1 MSRVHNVISGD
12 TLGAIS
18 IRYLGTSSKWK
29 KIVDNNPQLAGR
41 RTASDG
47 SPLIYPGDRLV
58 IPEER
63 TERAVSPQTARTV
76 TVANGPQD
84 VSIIIDGKKFTGF
97 TGYEINLNYDSFDT
111 FSFSAP
117 YDIAQN
123 ELKSAITPFAF
134 KDCELYYFDDLLFK
148 GTLLTPDPELQAE
161 ATEITLQ
168 GYPLCAVLN
177 DCTVPPTKY
186 PADYLNVTIQDI
198 ADPIAETYGI
208 KIAYPDGPGESFPD
222 VACEPTETVL
232 GFLIKLA
239 QQRKLLFSN
248 DENGRLVF
256 FKAKKESAFVSFKE
270 GNSPLVSITPQ
281 FNAQDFFSHIT
292 GHTKTDSE
300 KDSFSFTWENSY
312 LINKGITRHKT
323 IMIDDAITTA
333 DLENAVKAHAG
344 RMYADCVSYSLQCD
358 THVNE
363 KGKVFKKGM
372 TVCIQAP
379 GAMIT
384 RQTNFIAR
392 NIKLLRTAEAKT
404 AELSLVLPGSFMEEL
419 PEALPW
425 D

>member
-63 TERAVSPQTARTV
+63 TERAVSPQTARIV

-148 GTLLTPDPELQAE
+148 GTLLTPDPELQAD
-161 ATEITLQ
+161 AT
-168 GYPLCAVLN
+168 
-177 DCTVPPTKY
+177 
-186 PADYLNVTIQDI
+186 
-198 ADPIAETYGI
+198 
-208 KIAYPDGPGESFPD
+208 
-222 VACEPTETVL
+222 
-232 GFLIKLA
+232 
-239 QQRKLLFSN
+239 
-248 DENGRLVF
+248 
-256 FKAKKESAFVSFKE
+256 
-270 GNSPLVSITPQ
+270 
-281 FNAQDFFSHIT
+281 
-292 GHTKTDSE
+292 
-300 KDSFSFTWENSY
+300 
-312 LINKGITRHKT
+312 
-323 IMIDDAITTA
+323 
-333 DLENAVKAHAG
+333 
-344 RMYADCVSYSLQCD
+344 
-358 THVNE
+358 
-363 KGKVFKKGM
+363 
-372 TVCIQAP
+372 
-379 GAMIT
+379 
-384 RQTNFIAR
+384 
-392 NIKLLRTAEAKT
+392 
-404 AELSLVLPGSFMEEL
+404 
-419 PEALPW
+419 
-425 D
+425 